1 MYRYA
6 CLPPPQF
13 ASFRECLSY
22 TPPKF
27 VSGSGKSSHPAKL
40 FRSATLQ
47 NSAYNPHLRQVDGA
61 LTVEVLPGVVVA
73 QLVLDRVQDEPAL
86 LPGLQQGTPLVQV
99 TLHTITPL
107 VQTSTRIE
115 PLPRCHSYLLCFC
128 NIEEGDQYYSVFQ
141 IHIRFMQITDSNPAF
156 FFFLSEIFCIF
167 FQLYDYLLKN
177 CYFCN
182 IPINT
187 KISS

>member
-61 LTVEVLPGVVVA
+61 LTVEVLPGVVVP

-86 LPGLQQGTPLVQV
+86 FPGLQQGPPLVQV
-99 TLHTITPL
+99 TLHTMILHREFSPPP
-107 VQTSTRIE
+107 E
-115 PLPRCHSYLLCFC
+115 
-128 NIEEGDQYYSVFQ
+128 
-141 IHIRFMQITDSNPAF
+141 SNPCPDVTVMIAGLTF
-156 FFFLSEIFCIF
+156 
-167 FQLYDYLLKN
+167 
-177 CYFCN
+177 
-182 IPINT
+182 T
-187 KISS
+187 